1 MIRDSPKDGPRS
13 GNERR
18 RACNGATGRQGTC
31 SAQLEVPPDLRARG
45 RGREPSVAPMSEATE
60 YTSATLRPAGLPVSQ
75 LSVAV
80 TICLATV
87 TGVVVVLLSTHA
99 STQTIVLP
107 VFLIGAGTMFS
118 LVLIDI
124 AQARELRFAWALTV
138 AGVLWSLSALTASE
152 QSFAYS
158 VGHVS
163 QWCAD
168 LAIAY
173 LLLSYPSGRLA
184 RRIERQVFAAAALV
198 VGLLFIPTALVGQF
212 PHPSPWST
220 CASDCPRNALS
231 LASSTPAWVR
241 DGVLPARDLLAV
253 AVFAAIAAVA
263 IARARRADPL
273 LGQLHAP
280 IAMFAVLQTA
290 VFAVYFPI
298 RAAAPHSGVVSM
310 VSWIFVLSLPAAGIA
325 CGTGRLYQRIQI
337 GTVLERVARNLRGS
351 TSPADVRLALA
362 GALRDPTLRILHSFP
377 GDVPAWVDESGSPE
391 ELPPATTRTQVTEI
405 ASGRWRIAIVRHV
418 FLAEDRPLVI
428 SAGSYALATLE
439 NQRLTDELRRSA
451 HDLAEAWASRLS
463 AEQDTRQKIE
473 RDLHDGAQQRLL
485 ALRVKLG
492 LVASNLED
500 RDVTGAAKLRALEDD
515 VDATIDEFRSLAR
528 GIYPPQLA
536 RTGLRDALRGVSRS
550 AALPTTVCA
559 DGIGRY
565 PATIETT
572 VYFSCSEALQNAAKH
587 AGPDTR
593 VTISV
598 WQDRDLHFEVR
609 DDGAGFD
616 PRSPL
621 PGTGLSNLRQRLAAV
636 GGAMTIQSAPGQGT
650 TLGGTIPLA

>member
-1 MIRDSPKDGPRS
+1 M
-13 GNERR
+13 NEAVEYRPATPR
-18 RACNGATGRQGTC
+18 RAA
-31 SAQLEVPPDLRARG
+31 
-45 RGREPSVAPMSEATE
+45 
-60 YTSATLRPAGLPVSQ
+60 LPVSQ
-75 LSVAV
+75 LSIAV

-87 TGVVVVLLSTHA
+87 TGVVIMLLRTHSSMQSLA
-99 STQTIVLP
+99 LP
-107 VFLIGAGTMFS
+107 VFLIGAATMFG
-118 LVLIDI
+118 LVLTDI
-124 AQARELRFAWALTV
+124 AQARELRFAWTLTV
-138 AGVLWSLSALTASE
+138 AGVLWSLSALTASDK
-152 QSFAYS
+152 SFTYS

-163 QWCAD
+163 TWLAD

-173 LLLSYPSGRLA
+173 LLLSYPSARLT
-184 RRIERQVFAAAALV
+184 RRIERQVFTAVALV
-198 VGLLFIPTALVGQF
+198 VGLLFLPTALVGQF

-220 CASDCPRNALS
+220 CASHCPRDAFS
-231 LASSTPAWVR
+231 LVSSTPAVVR
-241 DGVLPARDLLAV
+241 DGVVPLRDLLAV
-253 AVFAAIAAVA
+253 AVFGAIAVVA
-263 IARARRADPL
+263 IARARRAAPL

-280 IAMFAVLQTA
+280 IAMFAVLQTL
-290 VFAVYFPI
+290 VFALYFPL
-298 RAAAPHSGVVSM
+298 RAAAPNSSATSAL
-310 VSWIFVLSLPAAGIA
+310 SWIWVLSLPAAGIA

-337 GTVLERVARNLRGS
+337 GIVLERVARNLRAS
-351 TSPADVRLALA
+351 TSPAEVRLALA
-362 GALRDPTLRILHSFP
+362 GALQDPTLRILHSFP

-391 ELPPATTRTQVTEI
+391 ALPPATAPEQVTEI
-405 ASGRWRIAIVRHV
+405 ASGRGRIAIVHHV
-418 FLAEDRPLVI
+418 FLAEDRSLVI

-451 HDLAEAWASRLS
+451 HDLAEAFASRLS
-463 AEQDTRQKIE
+463 AEQDARQKIE
-473 RDLHDGAQQRLL
+473 RDLHDGAQQRLV
-485 ALRVKLG
+485 ALRVKLA

-500 RDVTGAAKLRALEDD
+500 RDVTGASKLRALEDD

-528 GIYPPQLA
+528 GIYPPLLA

-587 AGPDTR
+587 AGPATR

-609 DDGAGFD
+609 DNGAGFE
-616 PRSPL
+616 PRSSP

-636 GGAMTIQSAPGQGT
+636 GGTMTIQSAPGQGT